1 MDTSERYLMNQVME
15 KARELAE
22 SIVRSTEYR
31 QLQERKA
38 EAAENHVT
46 ATLMA
51 DYEEKYRMFQ
61 QNMHAS
67 DSSARE
73 KAREELLQARECMEK
88 NPVYVRLEE
97 SSMAFDAMMDSVN
110 QVMRLIIYG
119 ENEDAQENC
128 SGTCRQCNGC
138 CR

>member
-1 MDTSERYLMNQVME
+1 MDTSERYLMTQVME
-15 KARELAE
+15 KARELAV

-61 QNMHAS
+61 QNMH
-67 DSSARE
+67 
-73 KAREELLQARECMEK
+73 
-88 NPVYVRLEE
+88 VRLEE
-97 SSMAFDAMMDSVN
+97 SSTAFDAMMDSVN